1 VGSIPTPATGT
12 DTNRAMSNFQIRNMT
27 IEDLESVIRW
37 ADDEGWEPGLTDARA
52 FFAADPK
59 GFWVGELDGKLV
71 SAMSAVTYPTDIS
84 FLGFYIVVPEHRGT
98 GLGWRLF
105 NEVAIPMTN
114 PQLGDAVPQQVE
126 TYKKVGFR
134 VLWWNVR
141 FVTEAGDLP
150 SPQRPAGKAE
160 AVDFDDLVAFD
171 TRFALGPRQEF
182 LRHWITGDDR
192 DAVVTTS
199 SSGEVTGF
207 AAVRPTSSGFRV
219 GPLFA
224 DSAAEAETLLLTL
237 ADGLSGPIAIDAPL
251 PNGAAVELFERLG
264 MSRSFE
270 TARVLRGPDV
280 ILTPESVFG
289 ITSLELG

>member
-1 VGSIPTPATGT
+1 
-12 DTNRAMSNFQIRNMT
+12 MSDFQIRNMT

-37 ADDEGWEPGLTDARA
+37 ADQEGWDPGLTDARP

-59 GFWVGELDGKLV
+59 GFWVGELDGELV
-71 SAMSAVTYPTDIS
+71 SAMSAVTYPTGIS

-98 GLGWRLF
+98 GVGWRLF

-114 PQLGDAVPQQVE
+114 SQLGDAVPQQVD

-134 VLWWNVR
+134 VLWWNAR
-141 FVTEAGDLP
+141 FITEASDLP
-150 SPQRPAGKAE
+150 TPLTPASNAE
-160 AVDFDDLVAFD
+160 TVDFNDLVAFD
-171 TRFALGPRQEF
+171 TRFALGPRPEF
-182 LRHWITGDDR
+182 LREWITGDDR
-192 DAVVTTS
+192 TAVVTTS
-199 SSGEVTGF
+199 SSGDISGF

-224 DSAAEAETLLLTL
+224 DSALEAEALLLTL
-237 ADGLSGPIAIDAPL
+237 ADGLSGPIAVDGPL
-251 PNGAAVELFERLG
+251 PNEPAIALYERLG
-264 MSRSFE
+264 MTRSFE

-280 ILTPESVFG
+280 KLTPESVFG